1 MGFEVENLDKL
12 IKKFDDLVGTQHLK
26 EAMQDA
32 CLVVETSAKKKAPKG
47 TGALRRSIQ
56 TDVTVM
62 PNEVTGIVF
71 TPLFYAP
78 YVEFGTGLGAYEQ
91 YGSGKGRRDVPWT
104 YKDDKGKWHTTSGM
118 SPKPYL
124 RPALYENRSE
134 IKRILGE
141 GVLDD

>member
-1 MGFEVENLDKL
+1 MGFEVQNLDKL

-78 YVEFGTGLGAYEQ
+78 YVEFGTGIHAEKQ
-91 YGSGKGRRDVPWT
+91 GRKDVPWT
-104 YKDDKGKWHTTSGM
+104 YKDDKGEWHTTSGM
-118 SPKPYL
+118 KPQPYL